1 MTNNDTIIRIRAH
14 LQTQDTKY
22 LIDLLIDMM
31 QAMDEPLRQRFWDRL
46 SPPAMATAD
55 LRYPSPE
62 DFLQEL
68 ADFEVSVFKGD
79 YYDEEAVE
87 YFSEDPYDREYYHDK
102 YGVYD
107 YDPDMHSGLNA
118 LGEFL
123 TEADSYFQARRYD
136 VAAKA
141 YELLTGIFD
150 GNPEDTLGVYDP
162 LAELGELQEP
172 LAQRYFVALKE
183 SQPTAVFYNKALI
196 YVSRHDKSHTH
207 KHRDNFLEM
216 VGEDGRGEI
225 QTYLEGWADEM
236 AQKQSNPILIGIP
249 FRLQMLI
256 QFYQQAN
263 QQGKIV
269 AVQKRFRKQYLA
281 FYTPLLAQRVA
292 SKSWRAVVEYGE
304 EALDLIPA
312 ETLKRPYFIR
322 SADSIDAN
330 KVRTQ
335 LAHAYEALGDATKAL
350 TIYRPVFER
359 KRDFESYA
367 LVKRV
372 ATAVSTPQGKAFTAD
387 TIAELQEKLPNSIY
401 FLCQIYLNEDQFNQA
416 YALVKQQTRYNFLNP
431 IKLVAK
437 AHLLIGLGK
446 KASPEMGHY
455 LQDLYA
461 KTEVANKEATLF
473 LRDYLPSQSATSR
486 ETAVSRAETLYHN
499 LMQLHINNG
508 RKTYATA
515 AYYCALLGEIAAYD
529 GRQAEFKQFYQAL
542 LNRYPRH
549 RALRRELA
557 AKVNEEYIA

>member
-1 MTNNDTIIRIRAH
+1 MTDSDTITRIRTH
-14 LQTQDTKY
+14 LQAQDTSY

-68 ADFEVSVFKGD
+68 ADFVASVFEGD
-79 YYDEEAVE
+79 YYDEEALE
-87 YFSEDPYDREYYHDK
+87 YFGEDPFDREYYHDK

-107 YDPDMHSGLNA
+107 YDSDMHAGLNA

-123 TEADSYFQARRYD
+123 TEADSYFQAKRYD
-136 VAAKA
+136 VAAEA
-141 YELLTGIFD
+141 YELLISIFD
-150 GNPEDTLGVYDP
+150 GNPDDTLGVYDP
-162 LAELGELQEP
+162 LAELGEMEEP

-183 SQPTAVFYNKALI
+183 SQPTAVFYDKALI
-196 YVSRHDKSHTH
+196 YVGCHDRSYNH

-216 VGEDGRGEI
+216 VGDEGRSEV
-225 QTYLEGWADEM
+225 QTYLEGWADEL
-236 AQKQSNPILIGIP
+236 AQKQFDPFPIGIP
-249 FRLQMLI
+249 FRLQLLI

-269 AVQKRFRKQYLA
+269 ALQKRFRKQYLA
-281 FYTPLLAQRVA
+281 FYTPLLAQQEASKNWQRVA
-292 SKSWRAVVEYGE
+292 AYGE
-304 EALDLIPA
+304 EALASLPE
-312 ETLKRPYFIR
+312 ETLKRQFSLQ

-335 LAHAYEALGDATKAL
+335 LAYAYEALGNADKAL
-350 TIYRPVFER
+350 AVYRPVFER

-367 LVKRV
+367 LVKRLAMAV
-372 ATAVSTPQGKAFTAD
+372 APAQGKTITAD
-387 TIAELQEKLPNSIY
+387 TIAELQEKLPNSMY
-401 FLCQIYLNEDQFNQA
+401 FLCQIYLSEDQFSQA
-416 YALVKQQTRYNFLNP
+416 YALVKQQVRYNFLNP
-431 IKLVAK
+431 LKLVAK

-446 KASPEMGHY
+446 KAAPEMGCF

-461 KTEVANKEATLF
+461 KMDAAGKEPTLF
-473 LRDYLPSQSATSR
+473 LRDYLPSQSAMSR
-486 ETAVSRAETLYHN
+486 ETAVARAETLYRD
-499 LMQLHINNG
+499 LMQLHIDNG

-515 AYYCALLGEIAAYD
+515 AYYCALLGEIADHD

-542 LNRYPRH
+542 LSRYPRH
-549 RALRRELA
+549 RALRQELA
-557 AKVNEEYIA
+557 VKVDEEYII